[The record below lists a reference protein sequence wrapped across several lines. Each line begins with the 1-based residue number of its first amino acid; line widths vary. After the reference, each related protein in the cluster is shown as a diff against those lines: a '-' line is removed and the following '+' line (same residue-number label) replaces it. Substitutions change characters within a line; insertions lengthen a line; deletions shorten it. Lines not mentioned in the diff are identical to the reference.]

1 MCICFL
7 NYLTYAV
14 KTQVLLGTSDTILS
28 CFYSYECFFLWG
40 KMYYIIL
47 LRPTEDVCSPFK
59 LCVATI
65 SCLHLTEVTIT
76 QRENGM
82 FVIILS
88 FIKYCRRQALLY
100 SIVQRFSKSSP
111 RPRSSASPETL
122 LEMHVLRP
130 HPKATYSETEDET
143 HLSPPGDSDVHL
155 SLRSTAVS
163 WRVFWKISRLSQGQK
178 LLQQVLLILT
188 PHFSRL
194 SL

>member
-1 MCICFL
+1 M
-7 NYLTYAV
+7 
-14 KTQVLLGTSDTILS
+14 
-28 CFYSYECFFLWG
+28 
-40 KMYYIIL
+40 

-82 FVIILS
+82 FIIILS

-111 RPRSSASPETL
+111 RPRSSASPEIL
-122 LEMHVLRP
+122 LDMHVLRP
-130 HPKATYSETEDET
+130 HPKATNSETEDET
-143 HLSPPGDSDVHL
+143 HLSPPGDSDVLL

-163 WRVFWKISRLSQGQK
+163 WRIFWKISRLTQGQK
-178 LLQQVLLILT
+178 LLQQVLVFNTSFLQTKSLIKILI
-188 PHFSRL
+188 FLYLQLAYSNL
-194 SL
+194 FIFFF